1 MTTSLRLAFLLLLG
15 SLTGLLS
22 CQKDHAPC
30 PPLFDNLIQVRFTA
44 PTSQSLTELTILDL
58 QSPTYRIRR
67 DFVLARDRQEIV
79 YLPVDLNARQT
90 RCTFRL
96 ANRVD
101 TLVVNYDFSTRYA
114 GRKCGYFLTPRRPTG
129 RPLAQSTVGAVETA
143 VQVERAFSD
152 TATYGRFSQE
162 FVQLKV
168 RIRL

>member
-30 PPLFDNLIQVRFTA
+30 PPLFDNLIQVRFTT

-79 YLPVDLNARQT
+79 YLPLNINALQT
-90 RCTFRL
+90 RYTFRL
-96 ANRVD
+96 RNRVD
-101 TLVVNYDFSTRYA
+101 TLVVNYDLSTAYA
-114 GRKCGYFLTPRRPTG
+114 GRECGYFLSPRRPTG
-129 RPLAQSTVGAVETA
+129 RPLARSTVGAVEAA
-143 VQVERAFSD
+143 VQTEPTFAD
-152 TATYGRFSQE
+152 TTYGRFSQE
-162 FVQLKV
+162 FVQLKI